1 MGMFMQSV
9 SFRRPADRDWVS
21 LAPRIRAL
29 LESYGENPE
38 LVGLEAEKD
47 YFCVLSPYGDMGTA
61 VELLAQGI
69 SAITGDYAIAAQ
81 CVDSD
86 FNMLTLY
93 HGGETVDAGSSGN
106 LYEEFAELGAGGELH
121 PALWQPLLK
130 DPTQTAELEQ
140 ALLGEALYAE
150 ELLRKLTELTGFP
163 VFDFSDLAAWE
174 EADF

>member
-9 SFRRPADRDWVS
+9 SFRRPADRDWATLV
-21 LAPRIRAL
+21 PQIRAL

-38 LVGLEAEKD
+38 PVGLEADKEC
-47 YFCVLSPYGDMGTA
+47 FCVLSPCGDMGTA

-86 FNMLTLY
+86 FNLLTLY
-93 HGGETVDAGSSGN
+93 HGGEAVDSGSSGN
-106 LYEEFAELGAGGELH
+106 LYEEFAELGVGGELH

-130 DPTQTAELEQ
+130 DPAQTAELEQ
-140 ALLGEALYAE
+140 ALQGEAIFAD

-163 VFDFSDLAAWE
+163 VFDFSDLEAWE
-174 EADF
+174 AADF